1 MLLTLKDAKRDVLNC
16 FEGGTERSKGFII
29 FIIQKKK
36 QKPSHDPA
44 KL

>member
-1 MLLTLKDAKRDVLNC
+1 MLLTLKDAKRAVWKGL
-16 FEGGTERSKGFII
+16 EGGKERRKGFII